1 MTIKELMN
9 ELGYTSLEQ
18 ILHDLFKT
26 KIVENSLFGVYADI
40 KDDHILVLKKRIQHV
55 FSEGYRA

>member
-1 MTIKELMN
+1 MT
-9 ELGYTSLEQ
+9 ELGYSSLDQ

-26 KIVENSLFGVYADI
+26 KIPENSLFGIYADI
-40 KDDHILVLKKRIQHV
+40 KDSHMLVLKKRIQHV